1 MIVHEFV
8 TQLLWTAWRLPY
20 SLRVLLLVFVAA
32 WTALAVHELA
42 HALVARV
49 LGVRVW
55 RVTLGWGPLLWEG
68 DLAGTRFRV
77 ALLPLYGGV
86 SLHDEDARGLGYSL
100 LQPGDCVFQ
109 WLHGSSWRAPVISAA
124 GSLANLLGAA
134 GVALYWLSMP
144 KPSAPSQALFVS
156 CFVTNLAM
164 YLNLAPIR
172 GLDGWRVAVQAHAWR
187 RQLRESP

>member
-1 MIVHEFV
+1 MHESLR
-8 TQLLWTAWRLPY
+8 QLLWSVWHLPY
-20 SLRVLLLVFVAA
+20 TFRVVLLVFIAA

-42 HALVARV
+42 HAIVARA

-55 RVTLGWGPLLWEG
+55 GVTLGTGPLLWEG
-68 DLAGTRFRV
+68 TLAGTRFRV

-86 SLHDEDARGLGYSL
+86 SLHDDDARSLGYRFTS
-100 LQPGDCVFQ
+100 PSDCAFH
-109 WLHGSSWRAPVISAA
+109 WRPGSSWRAPVISAA

-144 KPSAPSQALFVS
+144 RLAAPSQALFVS
-156 CFVTNLAM
+156 CFVANLAM

-172 GLDGWRVAVQAHAWR
+172 GLDGWRVAVQASAWR
-187 RQLRESP
+187 RALGESA